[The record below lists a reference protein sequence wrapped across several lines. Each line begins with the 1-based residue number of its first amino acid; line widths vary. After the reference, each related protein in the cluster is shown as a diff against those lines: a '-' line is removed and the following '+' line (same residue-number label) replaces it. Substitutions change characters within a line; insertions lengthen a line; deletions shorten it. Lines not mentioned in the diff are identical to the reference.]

1 MSITRNTLALAGV
14 CAVIGLGVEMRAQQP
29 ATPAKPAGHGAGHG
43 QAAPAQGA
51 GQAASQSA
59 GAAAGA
65 NAGKAAVAKLMPTKD
80 STARGEV
87 TFTPEEADGKKGV
100 RVTASFTGLQMGEH
114 GFHIHENGDCSAP
127 DAASAGGHFNP
138 SSKPHAARDAAER
151 HVGDL
156 GNLKADPY
164 GMARAN
170 FVDNVLT
177 LDGPNSI
184 VGKAVIIHQNADDF
198 KTQPTGNAGGRLACG
213 VIEMKKAGS

>member
-29 ATPAKPAGHGAGHG
+29 ATPAKPAGAG
-43 QAAPAQGA
+43 QGA
-51 GQAASQSA
+51 GQGSGAGS
-59 GAAAGA
+59 GAAAGMG
-65 NAGKAAVAKLMPTKD
+65 AGATAGAGAGPAAVAKLMPTKD
-80 STARGEV
+80 ATARGEV
-87 TFTPEEADGKKGV
+87 TFTPEEAEGKKGV

-114 GFHIHENGDCSAP
+114 GFHIHEKGDCSAP

-138 SSKPHAARDAAER
+138 ATKPHAARDAAER
-151 HVGDL
+151 HAGDL

-170 FVDNVLT
+170 FVDNVLS

-198 KTQPTGNAGGRLACG
+198 TTQPTGNAGGRLACG

>member
-29 ATPAKPAGHGAGHG
+29 ATPAKPAG
-43 QAAPAQGA
+43 QGA
-51 GQAASQSA
+51 GQGA

-65 NAGKAAVAKLMPTKD
+65 AAGGKVYSAKLMPTKD
-80 STARGEV
+80 ATARGEV

-100 RVTASFTGLQMGEH
+100 RVNASFTGLQMGEH
-114 GFHIHENGDCSAP
+114 GFHIHEKGDCSAP

-138 SSKPHAARDAAER
+138 TSHPHAARDAAER

-170 FVDNVLT
+170 FVDNKLT

-213 VIEMKKAGS
+213 VIELKKAGS

>member
-14 CAVIGLGVEMRAQQP
+14 CAVIGLGVDMRAQQP
-29 ATPAKPAGHGAGHG
+29 ATPAKPAGTG
-43 QAAPAQGA
+43 QGA
-51 GQAASQSA
+51 GQGAGAAS

-65 NAGKAAVAKLMPTKD
+65 KAGAVAGAAAVAKLMPTKD

-114 GFHIHENGDCSAP
+114 GFHIHEKGDCSAP

-138 SSKPHAARDAAER
+138 ATKPHAARDAAER

-170 FVDNVLT
+170 FVDNMLS

>member
-29 ATPAKPAGHGAGHG
+29 ATPAAPASGSGHGAGHG
-43 QAAPAQGA
+43 A
-51 GQAASQSA
+51 GQAAGQAAGAKAGATA
-59 GAAAGA
+59 GAAAY
-65 NAGKAAVAKLMPTKD
+65 AKLMPTKD

-114 GFHIHENGDCSAP
+114 GFHIHEKGDCSAP
-127 DAASAGGHFNP
+127 DGASAGGHFNP
-138 SSKPHAARDAAER
+138 ATKPHAARDAAER
-151 HVGDL
+151 HTGDL

-170 FVDNVLT
+170 FVDTVLA

-198 KTQPTGNAGGRLACG
+198 TTQPTGNAGGRLACG
-213 VIEMKKAGS
+213 VIELKKAGS

>member
-29 ATPAKPAGHGAGHG
+29 ATPAKPAG
-43 QAAPAQGA
+43 QGA
-51 GQAASQSA
+51 GAGA

-65 NAGKAAVAKLMPTKD
+65 GAGKAASAKLMPTKD

-114 GFHIHENGDCSAP
+114 GFHIHEKGDCSAP
-127 DAASAGGHFNP
+127 DGSSAGGHFNP
-138 SSKPHAARDAAER
+138 ATKPHAGRDAAPER

-170 FVDNVLT
+170 FVDTVLS

-198 KTQPTGNAGGRLACG
+198 TTQPTGNAGGRLACG
-213 VIEMKKAGS
+213 VIELKKAGS

>member
-29 ATPAKPAGHGAGHG
+29 ATPAKPASG
-43 QAAPAQGA
+43 QGA
-51 GQAASQSA
+51 GQGAGAGA

-65 NAGKAAVAKLMPTKD
+65 KVYAAKLMPTKD
-80 STARGEV
+80 ATARGEV
-87 TFTPEEADGKKGV
+87 TFTPEEADGKKGI

-114 GFHIHENGDCSAP
+114 GFHIHERGDCSAP
-127 DAASAGGHFNP
+127 DASSAGGHFNP
-138 SSKPHAARDAAER
+138 ATKPHAARDAAER

-170 FVDNVLT
+170 FVDGMLA

-198 KTQPTGNAGGRLACG
+198 TTQPTGNAGGRLACG
-213 VIEMKKAGS
+213 VIEVKKAGS

>member
-29 ATPAKPAGHGAGHG
+29 ATPAKPAPGAAG
-43 QAAPAQGA
+43 AAA
-51 GQAASQSA
+51 GQAA

-65 NAGKAAVAKLMPTKD
+65 MAGAKVYAAKLMPTKD
-80 STARGEV
+80 ATARGEV
-87 TFTPEEADGKKGV
+87 TFTPEEAEGKKGI
-100 RVTASFTGLQMGEH
+100 RVVAAFTGLQMGEH
-114 GFHIHENGDCSAP
+114 GFHIHEKGDCSAP
-127 DAASAGGHFNP
+127 DASSAGGHFNP
-138 SSKPHAARDAAER
+138 ATKAHAARDAAER

-170 FVDNVLT
+170 FVDTQLA

-198 KTQPTGNAGGRLACG
+198 TTQPTGNAGGRLACG
-213 VIEMKKAGS
+213 VIELKKTGS